1 METQWTLPERRLCAP
16 GLGQD
21 APRLPVRRSTDLRQP
36 VARPAA
42 LAASPLV
49 ASGCAAAERWR
60 RAQWLN
66 AGASSAGFVVTIGGT
81 TQAWTISAAPCRL
94 GCELELTPRTLSPR
108 NRVSIFYLFGIQATR
123 PGAADQAPGVQAGGT
138 DGKAPGVQARGKEE
152 IKDPRGASRGQMQCS
167 VM

>member
-1 METQWTLPERRLCAP
+1 MDHVSCTLPP
-16 GLGQD
+16 
-21 APRLPVRRSTDLRQP
+21 
-36 VARPAA
+36 
-42 LAASPLV
+42 
-49 ASGCAAAERWR
+49 
-60 RAQWLN
+60 
-66 AGASSAGFVVTIGGT
+66 
-81 TQAWTISAAPCRL
+81 